1 MVVRWVVIDE
11 ANLTAILTL
20 TVNSTAFGVIFAALI
35 SGGMR
40 GIDCVCLFVC
50 ILIVCWHC

>member
-35 SGGMR
+35 SEGMR